1 MDSVLTIGL
10 APTFQKV
17 LVFPSLKEN
26 EVNRCT
32 SHTCTASGKAVNV
45 TRVLARLGRPA
56 VNITQLGGPR
66 TEEFLTLAD
75 KEGIDI
81 RYFLTSS
88 PIRTCTTLINEEN
101 GTSTE
106 LVEEAS
112 PVDDTASGKL
122 FSLFEEEIGKH
133 GAVVIS
139 GTKAKGYSD
148 TLIPSFVKRSAE
160 EGKLVVL
167 DIKGND
173 LVESLPF
180 RPSVIKPNLP
190 EFCSTFSI
198 ANTVLEEDENEALR
212 GNVEEKMRELYEKY
226 GVMTVI
232 SRGKYP
238 TWLFDGK
245 EFSAVGNTLSLPVVN
260 TIGCGDTLTG
270 VMTHH
275 LLSGMSLKEAVR
287 EGMMAAERKAGRRTF
302 DFL

>member
-17 LVFPSLKEN
+17 LVFPCLKEN
-26 EVNRCT
+26 EVNRCS

-45 TRVLARLGRPA
+45 TRVLTRLGRRA

-66 TEEFLTLAD
+66 VREFLALAEE
-75 KEGIDI
+75 EGIEI
-81 RYFLTSS
+81 RYFLSS
-88 PIRTCTTLINEEN
+88 APIRTCTTLINEEN

-112 PVDDTASGKL
+112 PVENEASEKL

-133 GAVVIS
+133 SALVIS
-139 GTKAKGYSD
+139 GTKAEGYSPG
-148 TLIPSFVKRSAE
+148 LVPSFVKRSSE

-167 DIKGND
+167 DIKGKD
-173 LVESLPF
+173 LVESLRY

-198 ANTVLEEDENEALR
+198 ARGVLEEDENETLR
-212 GNVEEKMRELYEKY
+212 DEVEKKMRELHEKY

-238 TWLFDGK
+238 AWVFDGID
-245 EFSAVGNTLSLPVVN
+245 FSAIENTLSLPVVN
-260 TIGCGDTLTG
+260 TTGCGDTLTA

-275 LLSGMSLKEAVR
+275 LLSGLSLKKAVR
-287 EGMMAAERKAGRRTF
+287 EAMKAAEKKASRRTF

>member
-1 MDSVLTIGL
+1 MDSVLTVGL

-32 SHTCTASGKAVNV
+32 SGTLTASGKAVNV
-45 TRVLARLGRPA
+45 TRVLTRLGRPS

-66 TEEFLTLAD
+66 TEEFLALSR
-75 KEGIDI
+75 KEEIEI
-81 RYFLTSS
+81 RYFLSS
-88 PIRTCTTLINEEN
+88 GPIRTCTTLINEEN

-112 PVDDTASGKL
+112 PVEDTASEKL
-122 FSLFEEEIGKH
+122 YSLFEEEIGKH
-133 GAVVIS
+133 SALVIS

-148 TLIPSFVKRSAE
+148 TLIPSLVERSRG

-167 DIKGND
+167 DIKGKD
-173 LVESLPF
+173 LIRSLPCS
-180 RPSVIKPNLP
+180 PSLIKPNLP

-198 ANTVLEEDENEALR
+198 AGSVLEENENEALR
-212 GNVEEKMRELYEKY
+212 GEVEEKMRELYDKY

-232 SRGKYP
+232 SRGRYP
-238 TWLFDGK
+238 TWVFDGK
-245 EFSAVGNTLSLPVVN
+245 EFSVVCNTLSLPVVN
-260 TIGCGDTLTG
+260 TIGCGDTLTA

-275 LLSGMSLKEAVR
+275 LLAGMSLREAVR
-287 EGMMAAERKAGRRTF
+287 EGMAAAERKASRRTF